1 MNDNFEDF
9 LKKEITKSSF
19 QSPDNGFSD
28 RVVANLPK
36 RKRVFARREVIIITS
51 ALFSAL
57 AFILT
62 KGFYPF
68 IEGVTSLFNSFIYQT
83 MPNYEF
89 VIVLLA
95 FIFISVLIPLVE
107 LRKRVL

>member
-1 MNDNFEDF
+1 MKDNFDEF
-9 LKKEITKSSF
+9 LKSEIGKSSI

-28 RVVANLPK
+28 RVVANLPI
-36 RKRVFARREVIIITS
+36 RKRVLARRELIIITS
-51 ALFSAL
+51 TLFSAFV
-57 AFILT
+57 FILSN
-62 KGFYPF
+62 GFYSF
-68 IEGVTSLFNSFIYQT
+68 IEGVTTLFGSFIYQKL
-83 MPNYEF
+83 PNYEF